1 MKYCERCGAP
11 ADPNGK
17 FCPKC
22 GRRYGA
28 SAVGSFFEKIKAMD
42 FRAIAESLDD
52 SLGRAT
58 DAMEGWIRKGVDCL
72 TATNYAAPSFIIL
85 NILAIFLLSSVC
97 GLIGTFFSWRTI
109 ELRRV
114 NSPNAPAASKRAKLW
129 FAFACLFAIF
139 KIPLVLACH
148 SLFALL

>member
-28 SAVGSFFEKIKAMD
+28 SAVGSFFEKLKGMD
-42 FRAIAESLDD
+42 FRAIVQTIDD

-58 DAMEGWIRKGVDCL
+58 DTVGGWLRKGVDRL

-85 NILAIFLLSSVC
+85 NVLAIFILSSIC
-97 GLIGTFFSWRTI
+97 GIIGTFFSWRTI

-114 NSPNAPAASKRAKLW
+114 NSPAAPAASKRAKLW
-129 FAFACLFAIF
+129 FAFACLFVIV
-139 KIPLVLACH
+139 KIPLVLAFH
-148 SLFALL
+148 GVFALL